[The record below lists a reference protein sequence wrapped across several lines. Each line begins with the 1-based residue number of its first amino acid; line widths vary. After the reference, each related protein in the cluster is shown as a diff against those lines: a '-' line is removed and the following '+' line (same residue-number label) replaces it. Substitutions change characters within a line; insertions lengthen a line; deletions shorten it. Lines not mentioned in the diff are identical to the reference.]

1 MKVFIS
7 FLNFYFLTLLFT
19 FLPLVIKAK
28 ESTYITADSIRISL
42 LTCQPG
48 KEIYSL
54 YGHTAIRYQN
64 KAEGIDLV
72 VNYGMFSFQKP
83 FFILR
88 FVFGLTDYEMGIET
102 FNEFCRQYSYY
113 ERGVYEQVLNLSQ
126 NDKKRIAKKIEE
138 NYRPENRV
146 YRYNY
151 FDDNCTTRARDMI
164 VNNIDGV
171 VSYHVEKKNTP
182 VTFRNLIHLY
192 TKNAPWARFGNDLLL
207 GVKADLPITNA
218 QQQFLP
224 ENLLQNFDKATIKKT
239 TIEPLV
245 MESSWILPP
254 SALHTKNYFITP
266 WLFVVGFAMFNLLLL
281 LLEIKLGR
289 RFLFY
294 DFLLMSI
301 TGVMG
306 CILFLM
312 IFSKHPT
319 VSVNLQLLFFNPLS
333 LIYSYTAVRNKYKK
347 NFIFYSKIWGGML
360 CLFVIGAFFQ
370 NYAEGMVYLALSLL
384 LRLGYY
390 ILKQIR

>member
-254 SALHTKNYFITP
+254 SALYTKNYFITP

-384 LRLGYY
+384 LRLGYH